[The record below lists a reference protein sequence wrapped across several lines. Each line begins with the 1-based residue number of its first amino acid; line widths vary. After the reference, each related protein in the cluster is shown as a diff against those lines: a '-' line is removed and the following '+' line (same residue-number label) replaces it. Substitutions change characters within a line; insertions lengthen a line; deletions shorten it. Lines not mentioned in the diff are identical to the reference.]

1 MPFHLQREGQL
12 SQMLLQHFFHGR
24 AKYHLPRLCW
34 AALAKKGSDSHLYM
48 KNKRAQTAYWTMN
61 FDCQL
66 YLHFISL
73 HRITHKFLH
82 LPIPREGRTADKQTK
97 NKKKRLSYGSLPISI
112 FSRHCRILP
121 SSVQF
126 RAESEN
132 TTKKKRKQSSEKKSI
147 HINKTIDNDSV
158 RHYEEICS
166 MRTRLEDTGKQM
178 QKKKNHRN

>member
-1 MPFHLQREGQL
+1 ML
-12 SQMLLQHFFHGR
+12 SSSRQ
-24 AKYHLPRLCW
+24 
-34 AALAKKGSDSHLYM
+34 KGSDSHLYM

-97 NKKKRLSYGSLPISI
+97 NKKKTPLIWITSDFHLQPPLPYTSQLCSI
-112 FSRHCRILP
+112 PCR
-121 SSVQF
+121 VWKYHEKKAQ
-126 RAESEN
+126 
-132 TTKKKRKQSSEKKSI
+132 TKLWKKSI